1 MTIVYV
7 LLAPAVVIA
16 PLTAP
21 VVVMVTTA
29 PLEVAVLVIVTN
41 PLGPAEAV
49 LEAVPPVIM
58 TTPSPPPPALDRVI
72 VVAFALAVAV
82 RTTVSGTM
90 EEKP

>member
-1 MTIVYV
+1 MTIVCV

-21 VVVMVTTA
+21 VVVIVITA

-41 PLGPAEAV
+41 PLGPAGVV

-58 TTPSPPPPALDRVI
+58 TTPSPPPPVLDRVI

-82 RTTVSGTM
+82 RPTVSGTM
-90 EEKP
+90 EENP